1 MLTFHILNV
10 YVDKTQ
16 PRQFKFTFKRN
27 GCTFSAVCLQESWLS
42 DDSDTS
48 LFQLDGYNLI
58 SQGKLCSTR
67 GGLIIYLKDTIK
79 YKLIDIEANSNIWE
93 GQFIEIEQENVG
105 NKKIILGNVYRPP
118 RDTNENYNQFINE
131 FVPILSDYGKSKS
144 DVILAGDY
152 NIDLLKILEKPVFSE
167 YFDAVSALNFFPKI
181 TLPTRFSKKKVVL
194 SLTTFCVNVHIASLK
209 VLQEYC

>member
-1 MLTFHILNV
+1 M
-10 YVDKTQ
+10 
-16 PRQFKFTFKRN
+16 
-27 GCTFSAVCLQESWLS
+27 S

-58 SQGKLCSTR
+58 LQGKRCSTR

-79 YKLIDIEANSNIWE
+79 YKLIDIEANSNILE

-105 NKKIILGNVYRPP
+105 NKKIILGNVYTPP

-131 FVPILSDYGKSKS
+131 FVPILSDFGKSKS
-144 DVILAGDY
+144 DVIIAGDY
-152 NIDLLKILEKPVFSE
+152 NIDLLKVLEKPVFSE
-167 YFDAVSALNFFPKI
+167 YFDAVTALNFSRRLHFQLDSLKM
-181 TLPTRFSKKKVVL
+181 VVL